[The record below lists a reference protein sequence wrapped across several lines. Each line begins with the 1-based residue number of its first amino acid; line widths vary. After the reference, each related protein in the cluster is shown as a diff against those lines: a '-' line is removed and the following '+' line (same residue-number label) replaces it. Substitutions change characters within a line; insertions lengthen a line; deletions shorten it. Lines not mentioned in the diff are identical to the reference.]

1 MVGERQVQSV
11 TRRDHRRIV
20 VCGGAGAVLAF
31 GRCMTHCAVWV
42 LAFLLFAPLSP
53 RANAQTVDDLALK
66 HQRELLKDAGLLKE
80 HNTKVDEC
88 KFEDPQDMMRKVN
101 QKSLEDARKRGIE
114 LDSDRNGLND
124 ALEGKYYGAQG
135 RLGSYM
141 CSEFSAY
148 FHCMM
153 QKLFGCTEEQVQTI
167 EGRNHSINRVNKNI
181 FRNPPAV
188 SDDVNKA
195 GWARVEPQAFFRGG
209 GFIGGGSGVGQRVQ
223 VYKDPQPYRSGIN
236 KTNYDELEC
245 KSGPNYTEGSILNGL
260 FGGLGSSALLG
271 SMLNSMMDRLNPTP
285 SPTPVFGRGSS
296 TPTPT
301 PTPTSAP
308 VKATPTVTPA
318 PSPTRAMNWAGF
330 NGPQPDILPP
340 RGEGDDSASGRL
352 F

>member
-1 MVGERQVQSV
+1 MVAERQMWSG
-11 TRRDHRRIV
+11 TRADRCRGA
-20 VCGGAGAVLAF
+20 VCGGVSAVVSFSRCTARGGLWALAF
-31 GRCMTHCAVWV
+31 V
-42 LAFLLFAPLSP
+42 LLALLAP
-53 RANAQTVDDLALK
+53 RAHAQGGVEDLALK
-66 HQRELLKDAGLLKE
+66 HARELMKDGGTLKE
-80 HNTKVDEC
+80 HNIKVDEC
-88 KFEDPQDMMRKVN
+88 KFDDPQDMMRKVN

-153 QKLFGCTEEQVQTI
+153 QKLFGCTEDQVQTI

-181 FRNPPAV
+181 FRSPPAV
-188 SDDVNKA
+188 TDDVNKA
-195 GWARVEPQAFFRGG
+195 GWARVEPQAFFQRG
-209 GFIGGGSGVGQRVQ
+209 GFIGGSSGVGQRVQ

-245 KSGPNYTEGSILNGL
+245 KSGPNYTEGNALNGL

-271 SMLNSMMDRLNPTP
+271 SMLNSMMNRLNPTAT
-285 SPTPVFGRGSS
+285 PTPLFDSKSS
-296 TPTPT
+296 TPIPTPT
-301 PTPTSAP
+301 PEA

-318 PSPTRAMNWAGF
+318 PSPTRSMDWAGF
-330 NGPQPDILPP
+330 DQPQPDILPP
-340 RGEGDDSASGRL
+340 RGEGEGSQPPLL